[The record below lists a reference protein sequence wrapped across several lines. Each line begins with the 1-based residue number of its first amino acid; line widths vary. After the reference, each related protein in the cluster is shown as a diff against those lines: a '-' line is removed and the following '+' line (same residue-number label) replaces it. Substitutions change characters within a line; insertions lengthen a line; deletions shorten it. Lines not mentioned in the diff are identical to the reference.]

1 VAFPERGNVREGDA
15 LRGDRWFRPVSARPL
30 ATLRVGLSLLLLLH
44 LIWISDDLLS
54 LDGSR
59 GIVPWELTQ
68 LLRHPWVPG
77 LPTLARVFAP
87 LGIGEHTA
95 INMLLSV
102 YAASLLSLA
111 LGFRARLSAF
121 VAWGLHLGI
130 VTSGFTS
137 YYGVDQL
144 ANTFLFYLVVFPSA
158 RATVPVIC
166 LRVVQLHL
174 CVIYLAAGLDKAM
187 GSQWWNGEAI
197 WRALSQPIFNT
208 IDVSWLASHSW
219 IAVVAGWGTL
229 VVEIG
234 YAFLVWPRRTR
245 RAWCIATIGLHLGTC
260 VFMGLVFFSSVMILL
275 TSCLFLIPEQLPEL
289 ALAPR
294 RRVMQAAPLVAV
306 CLLPFALGAAMKRQ
320 PAALLDADY
329 ESTVRRVMTHD
340 QIPGVAIGVVDH
352 GRLVYARGFGYRDV
366 ENRLPVTPD
375 TLFPL
380 GSCSKAFTA
389 TAIAMLVD
397 EGRLALDAP
406 VRTVLPDFALADPLA
421 SASVTTR
428 DLLTHRSGLPRHD
441 LFWYEA
447 PLSRDELYQRLRF
460 LEPAGPP
467 HAQWRYNSLMFVV
480 AGRIIETLSGDSW
493 ETFVQSRILG
503 PLGMRRTRLSP
514 EAMETDPD
522 HAAPYALRE
531 GRVQAIPMLKQLSAI
546 APAGAVQSSV
556 NDLARWLAFHTTSSP
571 ALVGERMWREL
582 HRPQAEMPA
591 PSEPEVVHPEYALG
605 WIHETYR
612 GHPLVMH
619 NGAID
624 GYAVHLGFLP
634 ETGQGL
640 IILVNL
646 DLASTSVMTLAY
658 SAYDRLLGLPP
669 LDWERKLAETSEPE
683 PELREV
689 ELDLPIETLVGTYQH
704 PAYGQITVRATGQE
718 LAIELRALHLTLAY
732 RGERQFLSREPIA
745 PGGPH
750 ISVRF
755 SKPEPG
761 EPMKLVAALNFDEGD
776 PVQAFTRVR

>member
-1 VAFPERGNVREGDA
+1 M
-15 LRGDRWFRPVSARPL
+15 RGDRWFRRVSARPL
-30 ATLRVGLSLLLLLH
+30 AGLRVGLALLLLLH

-59 GIVPWELTQ
+59 GIVPWELTR

-77 LPTLARVFAP
+77 LPTLAKAFAP

-95 INMLLSV
+95 INLLLSG

-111 LGFRARLSAF
+111 LGLRARLSAF

-158 RATVPVIC
+158 RETVPVGC
-166 LRVVQLHL
+166 LRVMQLHL

-197 WRALSQPIFNT
+197 WRALSQPAFRT
-208 IDVSWLASHSW
+208 FDVGWLANHSW
-219 IAVVAGWGTL
+219 IPVLAGWGTL

-234 YAFLVWPRRTR
+234 YAVLVWPRRTR
-245 RAWCIATIGLHLGTC
+245 KAWCIATIGLHLSTC

-289 ALAPR
+289 ALGPR
-294 RRVMQAAPLVAV
+294 RRVMRAAPLVAV
-306 CLLPFALGAAMKRQ
+306 CLLPFALGAALKRAQ
-320 PAALLDADY
+320 PAERFAEY
-329 ESTVRRVMTHD
+329 ESVVRRVMTRD
-340 QIPGVAIGVVDH
+340 QIPGVAIGIVEQGQVI
-352 GRLVYARGFGYRDV
+352 YARGFGYRDV
-366 ENRLPVTPD
+366 EKRLPVTPD
-375 TLFPL
+375 TLFAL

-389 TAIAMLVD
+389 MAIALLAD

-406 VRTVLPDFALADPLA
+406 VRVVLPDFALADPLA
-421 SASVTTR
+421 SATVTTR

-441 LFWYEA
+441 LFWYGA
-447 PLSRDELYQRLRF
+447 QFSRDELYQRLRF
-460 LEPAGPP
+460 LELAGPP

-480 AGRIIETLSGDSW
+480 AGRIIETLSGESW
-493 ETFVQSRILG
+493 ETFVQSRILV
-503 PLGMRRTRLSP
+503 PLGMRRTLLSP

-522 HAAPYALRE
+522 HAAPYAVRD
-531 GRVQAIPMLKQLSAI
+531 GRAQPIPMLKRLNAI
-546 APAGAVQSSV
+546 APAGGVQSSV
-556 NDLARWLAFHTTSSP
+556 NDLGRWLSFHTTRSP
-571 ALVGERMWREL
+571 ALLEERMWREL
-582 HRPQAEMPA
+582 HRPEAEMPA
-591 PSEPEVVHPEYALG
+591 PAESEVQNSEYALG

-658 SAYDRLLGLPP
+658 SAYDRLLGLAP
-669 LDWERKLAETSEPE
+669 LDWERKLADTAEPDQ
-683 PELREV
+683 EV
-689 ELDLPIETLVGTYQH
+689 RDVALDLPLETLDGTYEH
-704 PAYGQITVRATGQE
+704 PAYGRLTVRATGQD
-718 LAIELRALHLTLAY
+718 LAIELGALHVTLAY
-732 RGERQFLSREPIA
+732 QGERQFLSREPIV

-750 ISVRF
+750 LSVRF

-761 EPMKLVAALNFDEGD
+761 EPLRLFAALNFEQGD
-776 PVQAFTRVR
+776 PVQAFIRVR